1 MVQPFYS
8 QRIAQIARMI
18 DENSADT
25 VVRDNVVVAQFNQL
39 KINYE
44 KGCNFLIEL
53 IRQELRH
60 LDHI

>member
-1 MVQPFYS
+1 
-8 QRIAQIARMI
+8 MI